1 MRSGIAPIAARNRLA
16 VMMASSGGAAAYAG
30 DQVQDLP
37 QVDGVEHRFVD
48 ADGLRVHVAEAGDGP
63 PVLLLH
69 GWPQHW
75 YMWREVIE
83 RLAPQF
89 RLIAPDLRGFG
100 WTEAPGS
107 GYDADTFAR
116 DQVAL
121 LDALE
126 IESASVIAHD
136 WGGWTAFMLA
146 LDHADRIERMVLCN
160 EPHPWPQLKPSM
172 ALETWRSWYALLN
185 AVPGVGAM
193 VHQRTG
199 YLESILRG
207 ASSPIAD
214 QAVALYVARYRD
226 PARARAASALYR
238 YYWRA
243 YVKGLRG
250 AWRSKHLSVPTLL
263 LFGKRDRFV
272 PYQLVESGFEP
283 YADEMEVELV
293 PDSGHFLVDEKP
305 DLVARR
311 ALAFLS

>member
-1 MRSGIAPIAARNRLA
+1 
-16 VMMASSGGAAAYAG
+16 MMGGGPAAYAG
-30 DQVQDLP
+30 DRILDLP
-37 QVDGVEHRFVD
+37 EVEGVEHRFID

-75 YMWREVIE
+75 YMWRGVIE
-83 RLAPQF
+83 RLAPHF

-100 WTEAPGS
+100 WTEAPGY
-107 GYDADTFAR
+107 GYDGDTFAA

-126 IESASVIAHD
+126 IESASVIGHD
-136 WGGWTAFMLA
+136 WGGWTAFLLG
-146 LDHADRIERMVLCN
+146 LDHSERIERMVVCN
-160 EPHPWPQLKPSM
+160 DPHPWSRLSPSS
-172 ALETWRSWYALLN
+172 ALEGWRTWYALLN
-185 AVPGVGAM
+185 ATPGLGPL

-199 YLESILRG
+199 YLASIMRNDNAG
-207 ASSPIAD
+207 SPIASE
-214 QAVALYVARYRD
+214 ALDTYLARHRD
-226 PARARAASALYR
+226 PARAQAASALYR

-243 YVKGLRG
+243 FAKGLRG

-263 LFGKRDRFV
+263 LFGARDRMI

-283 YADEMEVELV
+283 YADDMRVELI

>member
-1 MRSGIAPIAARNRLA
+1 MRSDWLVGFLS
-16 VMMASSGGAAAYAG
+16 SSGPTAQAPHPIP
-30 DQVQDLP
+30 DLP
-37 QVDGVEHRFVD
+37 EVEGVEHRFVD
-48 ADGLRVHVAEAGDGP
+48 ADGLRVHVAEAGEGP

-75 YMWREVIE
+75 YMWRGVIE

-100 WTEAPGS
+100 WTEAPGG

-126 IESASVIAHD
+126 IESASVIGHD
-136 WGGWTAFMLA
+136 WGGWTAFMLG
-146 LDHADRIERMVLCN
+146 LNHAEHIDRMVICN
-160 EPHPWPQLKPSM
+160 DPHPWPQLQPRL

-185 AVPGVGAM
+185 ATPGLGSLA
-193 VHQRTG
+193 HQRGRYVT
-199 YLESILRG
+199 EILRRLSAAG
-207 ASSPIAD
+207 TFSEQEIES
-214 QAVALYVARYRD
+214 YVESYRD
-226 PARARAASALYR
+226 PQRAAAASGLYR

-243 YVKGLRG
+243 FVKSLRG
-250 AWRSKHLSVPTLL
+250 GWRSQQLSVPTLL
-263 LFGKRDRFV
+263 LFGKRDRMI
-272 PYQLVESGFEP
+272 PHGLVATGYERNAP
-283 YADEMEVELV
+283 EMEVELIS
-293 PDSGHFLVDEKP
+293 DAGHFLVDEKP

>member
-16 VMMASSGGAAAYAG
+16 VMSGGAAAYTG

-69 GWPQHW
+69 GWPEHW
-75 YMWREVIE
+75 YMWREVIG
-83 RLAPQF
+83 RLAPHF

-100 WTEAPGS
+100 WTEAPGR
-107 GYDADTFAR
+107 GYDAETFAS

-126 IESASVIAHD
+126 IESANVIAHD
-136 WGGWTAFMLA
+136 WGGWTAFHLA
-146 LDHADRIERMVLCN
+146 IEHPDRIERMVLCN
-160 EPHPWPQLKPSM
+160 EPHPWPQLQPRLF
-172 ALETWRSWYALLN
+172 LETWRSWYALVN
-185 AVPGVGAM
+185 SIPGLGPLAHRRGRYVSEILRRGSAPG
-193 VHQRTG
+193 TFSEG
-199 YLESILRG
+199 ELES
-207 ASSPIAD
+207 
-214 QAVALYVARYRD
+214 YVERFQD
-226 PARARAASALYR
+226 PQRAAAAGALYR

-243 YVKGLRG
+243 FAKGLRG
-250 AWRSKHLSVPTLL
+250 GWRSQQLSVPTLL
-263 LFGKRDRFV
+263 LFGKQDRFV
-272 PYQLVESGFEP
+272 PHQLVATGYEGNAP
-283 YADEMEVELV
+283 DMEVELI
-293 PDSGHFLVDEKP
+293 PDAGHFIVDEKP